1 MEILLI
7 ACMLAWTAG
16 AQSEQAKLGL
26 SPAQRDILR
35 ERARHEKAVR
45 KIADKHGV
53 APPATPAPGVS
64 PGKET
69 PAADPVLTLPEA
81 FRSGYRS
88 HTPIERVATPLGR
101 RAGLWTAQGVAW
113 ARDTGRGA
121 VREYRKRRR
130 AAGHEDPAP
139 VLVPL
144 PPAHPPAVPKMPDKP
159 PTAGADS
166 SDGSKGVVLTK
177 PEEGG
182 EATGPDGPEK
192 PPEPPAEP
200 PAGADG
206 TTDPSRAPT
215 GPEAAAEGPVPAG
228 PGDAEA
234 KRKREVLERV
244 GAIIPEPR
252 PAETTGSSEP
262 ERTAEPPVTP
272 VTEPV
277 TADGAAVTDTV
288 TPPTPAVTKPAAAV
302 TAPTTDKAL
311 APAGA
316 GGIGRM
322 AAEVNYDS
330 VMEESDE
337 LSLMCD
343 EDVQVYGRIRARCE
357 REIGRGDALI
367 AALESVGA
375 GQRVI
380 AWVIRCK
387 DQYGAIHGQL
397 DDLQKNT
404 LAQGEAVVKAKALL
418 EAGQGLY
425 ADIAQDMESVA
436 DRDFYVSDA
445 VDSEDATAHT
455 ESYETKGA

>member
-26 SPAQRDILR
+26 SPAQRAILR

-53 APPATPAPGVS
+53 TLPATPAPGVS
-64 PGKET
+64 PGKEA
-69 PAADPVLTLPEA
+69 PAADPVMTLPEA

-113 ARDTGRGA
+113 AKDTGRGA

-159 PTAGADS
+159 PTAGT
-166 SDGSKGVVLTK
+166 GGKGVVLTK

-200 PAGADG
+200 PAGGDG
-206 TTDPSRAPT
+206 TTGASEPST
-215 GPEAAAEGPVPAG
+215 GPEKAAEEPALAY
-228 PGDAEA
+228 PSDAEA
-234 KRKREVLERV
+234 KRQQEVLERV

-252 PAETTGSSEP
+252 PAEPTGSSEP
-262 ERTAEPPVTP
+262 EHTTEPPVTP

-288 TPPTPAVTKPAAAV
+288 TPPTPPVTKPTTAV
-302 TAPTTDKAL
+302 TAPTTDKEP

-380 AWVIRCK
+380 AWVVRCK

-418 EAGQGLY
+418 QAGQGLY

-455 ESYETKGA
+455 ETYETKGA

>member
-16 AQSEQAKLGL
+16 AQSEQSKLGL

-35 ERARHEKAVR
+35 ERARHEKAVQ
-45 KIADKHGV
+45 KIADRHGV
-53 APPATPAPGVS
+53 APPATPTPGVS
-64 PGKET
+64 PRKET
-69 PAADPVLTLPEA
+69 PAADPVMTLPEA

-113 ARDTGRGA
+113 AKDTGRGA
-121 VREYRKRRR
+121 VREYRRRRR
-130 AAGHEDPAP
+130 ASGHSDPAP

-159 PTAGADS
+159 PTAGT
-166 SDGSKGVVLTK
+166 GGGKGVVLTK

-182 EATGPDGPEK
+182 EAAGPDGPEK

-200 PAGADG
+200 RTGGDG
-206 TTDPSRAPT
+206 PTDAPEPST
-215 GPEAAAEGPVPAG
+215 GPEKAADEPAPVYPS
-228 PGDAEA
+228 DAEA
-234 KRKREVLERV
+234 RRQQEVLERLGLIV
-244 GAIIPEPR
+244 PEPR
-252 PAETTGSSEP
+252 QAEPVDRSPSESS
-262 ERTAEPPVTP
+262 TEPPVMP

-277 TADGAAVTDTV
+277 TPPSPPVTE
-288 TPPTPAVTKPAAAV
+288 PAAAV
-302 TAPTTDKAL
+302 TAPTTEKEP

-343 EDVQVYGRIRARCE
+343 EDVQVYGRIRTRCE

-375 GQRVI
+375 GVRVI
-380 AWVIRCK
+380 AWVTRCK

-397 DDLQKNT
+397 DDLQQNT

-425 ADIAQDMESVA
+425 AGIAQDMESVA
-436 DRDFYVSDA
+436 DREFYVSDV
-445 VDSEDATAHT
+445 VDSEDAAAHT
-455 ESYETKGA
+455 ETYETKGA